1 MTGEQTH
8 TAEWSL
14 LLIYLPGKPPVP
26 GGVLL
31 LDPTTDRLYVRVRCD
46 QCDEDTR
53 DVLSLLA
60 PDLEQ
65 TAADLGGSSALA
77 RFEQDWSNTLRLGAR
92 QTIQIHDPVA
102 AVERIFGD
110 RVVEQRPLNVPVI
123 NRAAVSPSFT
133 RVDLL
138 AVQQSI
144 PLSPIAINVLS
155 ALQNPR
161 SSLTTIE
168 DLIAKDPAIAAH
180 LVRAANS
187 ALYSRG
193 NEARSV
199 SQALAR
205 VGTDRARLHVMA
217 LTMRKAFSSSP
228 QLHKV
233 WNHSIDTV
241 QITRQLCRRI
251 SSCREDESM
260 LVALVH
266 DFGQLA
272 LLGLGREYS
281 DRHTRL
287 LQQGKYPVQI
297 ERELCGVSHA
307 EIGAD
312 LLQNWRFPP
321 DMVEA
326 IRDHHEPS
334 RSGSTMAWIIY
345 LVESLSETDED
356 VIDLAE
362 HARAL
367 AHLRITNGELLG
379 IDRRIDPDLRLLSF
393 AAAA

>member
-1 MTGEQTH
+1 M
-8 TAEWSL
+8 
-14 LLIYLPGKPPVP
+14 
-26 GGVLL
+26 
-31 LDPTTDRLYVRVRCD
+31 
-46 QCDEDTR
+46 
-53 DVLSLLA
+53 SLLA

-65 TAADLGGSSALA
+65 TATDLGGSSALA
-77 RFEQDWSNTLRLGAR
+77 RFEEEWSNTLQLSVR

-110 RVVEQRPLNVPVI
+110 RVAAQTLLNVPAI
-123 NRAAVSPSFT
+123 NRAAVGRSFT
-133 RVDLL
+133 REDLL
-138 AVQQSI
+138 AAQQSI
-144 PLSPIAINVLS
+144 SLSPIAINILS

-168 DLIAKDPAIAAH
+168 ELIAKDPAIAAH
-180 LVRAANS
+180 LVRTANS

-205 VGTDRARLHVMA
+205 VGTDRARLHVTA
-217 LTMRKAFSSSP
+217 LTMRKAFSSAP

-241 QITRQLCRRI
+241 QIARQICRRI
-251 SSCREDESM
+251 SSCREDELM

-272 LLGLGREYS
+272 LLGLGRGYS
-281 DRHTRL
+281 DRHARL
-287 LQQGKYPVQI
+287 RQQGKYPVQI
-297 ERELCGVSHA
+297 ERALCGVSHA

-312 LLQNWRFPP
+312 LLNNWRFPP

-334 RSGSTMAWIIY
+334 RSGSTMAWLIY

-356 VIDLAE
+356 VIDPAE

-367 AHLRITNGELLG
+367 AHLGITNEELLG
-379 IDRRIDPDLRLLSF
+379 IDRRIDPDLCLLRL

>member
-1 MTGEQTH
+1 MTGEQAH

-31 LDPTTDRLYVRVRCD
+31 LDSTTDKLYVRVRCD
-46 QCDEDTR
+46 QFDEDTQE
-53 DVLSLLA
+53 VLSLLA

-77 RFEQDWSNTLRLGAR
+77 RFEEWSNTLRLGAR
-92 QTIQIHDPVA
+92 QAIQIHDPVA
-102 AVERIFGD
+102 AVERIFGE
-110 RVVEQRPLNVPVI
+110 RVVAQKPLNVPVI
-123 NRAAVSPSFT
+123 DRAAVSPSFT
-133 RVDLL
+133 REDLL
-138 AVQQSI
+138 AAQQSI
-144 PLSPIAINVLS
+144 PLSPIAINILS
-155 ALQNPR
+155 ALQNSR
-161 SSLTTIE
+161 SSLVTIG

-193 NEARSV
+193 NEVRSV
-199 SQALAR
+199 SQALGR
-205 VGTDRARLHVMA
+205 LGTDVARLHVTA
-217 LTMRKAFSSSP
+217 LTMRRAFSSSP

-233 WNHSIDTV
+233 WNHSIDAV
-241 QITRQLCRRI
+241 QIARQLCRRI
-251 SSCREDESM
+251 RSCREDELM

-272 LLGLGREYS
+272 LLGLGWEYS

-287 LQQGKYPVQI
+287 RQQGKYPVQI

-312 LLQNWRFPP
+312 LLHNWRFPP

-356 VIDLAE
+356 VIDRAE

-379 IDRRIDPDLRLLSF
+379 IDRRIDPDLRLLSL
-393 AAAA
+393 AATA